1 MSINSHVIMWAGLA
15 TAGVRT
21 DGSARDVLKV
31 KGVNI
36 IDSD

>member
-1 MSINSHVIMWAGLA
+1 MSINSHVIMWAGLV

-21 DGSARDVLKV
+21 DGSARSVRKVNDV
-31 KGVNI
+31 N